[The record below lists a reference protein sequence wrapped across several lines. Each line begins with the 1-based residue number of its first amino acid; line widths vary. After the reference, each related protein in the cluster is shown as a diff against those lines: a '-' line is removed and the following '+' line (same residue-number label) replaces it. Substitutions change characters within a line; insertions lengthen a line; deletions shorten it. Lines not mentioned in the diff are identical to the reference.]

1 MKKRKFLQPSY
12 DLCLMQVSN
21 LNPPLRRAS
30 GDLTYQR
37 SYSAV
42 SLGSGSPTLRYR
54 CNPPPLHVLHYF
66 PHFQPQRSANFLLY
80 CLSVNIYFLLKVQIR
95 IGLQDFT
102 TVTRIRIVYNIRYGS
117 FIFKLANKQVSNVNS
132 KKV

>member
-1 MKKRKFLQPSY
+1 METSPTSEATRLLAWALAAQPSGT
-12 DLCLMQVSN
+12 VVI
-21 LNPPLRRAS
+21 R
-30 GDLTYQR
+30 
-37 SYSAV
+37 
-42 SLGSGSPTLRYR
+42 
-54 CNPPPLHVLHYF
+54 PPLHVLHYF

-102 TVTRIRIVYNIRYGS
+102 TVTRIRIVYNIRHGS

-132 KKV
+132 KKLKVNL